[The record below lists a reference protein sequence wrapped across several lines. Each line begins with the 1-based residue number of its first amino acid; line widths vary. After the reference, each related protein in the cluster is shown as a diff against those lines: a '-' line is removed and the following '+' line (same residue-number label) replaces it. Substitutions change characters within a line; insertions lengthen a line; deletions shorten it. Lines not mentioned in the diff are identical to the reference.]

1 MARCRYEKPELR
13 VIAIV
18 LAVAAVV
25 FGGLIVAMCKGQE
38 PSREVIVLCFSQP
51 NCPTCVVQKPN
62 WVAFKKAHPTFP
74 VVDIDTS
81 KQPNATRMWNVKT
94 TPTTIFIRADKDGN
108 SIEMSRRPG
117 VVSNAEMVRLWREAI
132 APEMARV
139 GREVQSETAKREFTP
154 VK

>member
-38 PSREVIVLCFSQP
+38 PSREVVVLCFSQP

-62 WVAFKKAHPTFP
+62 WVAFKRQNPG
-74 VVDIDTS
+74 VRIEDVDTS
-81 KQPNATRMWNVKT
+81 RQPNATRMWKVET
-94 TPTTIFIRADKDGN
+94 TPTTIVIQADSGGD
-108 SIEMSRRPG
+108 SIERKRFVG
-117 VVSNAEMVRLWREAI
+117 VASPQIIRGAL
-132 APEMARV
+132 P
-139 GREVQSETAKREFTP
+139 
-154 VK
+154 